1 VIELSSAL
9 QNVFKGKN
17 VFNEILDAEGEIFR
31 EHKNRRTVRI
41 TLDGK
46 GYFVKVHR
54 TIGWREIIKNLFSL
68 RLPVLSAGNELRAI
82 RMLDAL
88 GIETMKVAGFGERGL
103 APAWLESFLITEEL
117 ENTISLEHFSR
128 EWKTQPPDV
137 HLKWALIRK
146 IAAISRRLHECGTN
160 HRDFYICHF
169 LIDLRAAEAKD
180 DYEGMHLYL
189 IDLHRM
195 QMRKHT
201 PERWIIKDIAGLFF
215 SGMDIGLTRRDL
227 YRFITIYSGKPLRD
241 ALQDDQKFWNRVSH
255 RAITLYK
262 RHFHRS
268 PIMAL

>member
-1 VIELSSAL
+1 MIELSSAL
-9 QNVFKGKN
+9 QNIFKGKN
-17 VFNEILDAEGEIFR
+17 AFNEILDAEGEVFR

-82 RMLDAL
+82 RKLDAL

-103 APAWLESFLITEEL
+103 PPAWLESFLITEEL
-117 ENTISLEHFSR
+117 ENTIDLEHFSR
-128 EWKTQPPDV
+128 EWKAHPPDV
-137 HLKWALIRK
+137 HIKWALIRN
-146 IAAISRRLHECGTN
+146 IASIARRLHESGIN

-169 LIDLRAAEAKD
+169 LIDLRAADAKD
-180 DYEGMHLYL
+180 DYKGMHLYL
-189 IDLHRM
+189 IDLHRV

-215 SGMDIGLTRRDL
+215 SGMDTGLTRRDL
-227 YRFITIYSGKPLRD
+227 FRFIKTYSGKPLRD
-241 ALQDDQKFWNRVSH
+241 ALQDDHIFWNRVSH

-262 RHFHRS
+262 RHFHRPPS
-268 PIMAL
+268 IA

>member
-1 VIELSSAL
+1 MELSSAL

-17 VFNEILDAEGEIFR
+17 AFNEILDAEGEVFR

-54 TIGWREIIKNLFSL
+54 NIGWREIIKNLFSL

-128 EWKTQPPDV
+128 EWKTHPPDV
-137 HLKWALIRK
+137 HLKWAIIRR
-146 IAAISRRLHECGTN
+146 IASVARCLHEQGTN

-169 LIDLRAAEAKD
+169 LIDLRAADAKD

-189 IDLHRM
+189 IDLHRV

-215 SGMDIGLTRRDL
+215 SGMDTGLTRRDL
-227 YRFITIYSGKPLRD
+227 FRFIKTYSGKPLRD

-262 RHFHRS
+262 RHFHR
-268 PIMAL
+268 PPAMIL